1 MTGRKQ
7 IRLTTALALCLLATG
22 CAGDPDRS
30 PDAQAVADAINVVF
44 HHAKWQQIPASPAN
58 QADAILFQQ
67 SVFFIGS
74 SALLDEDA
82 QQAIDALLWEAE
94 PDPGTV
100 VSLSAGSGDAPRYDR
115 LTLQRLEAVR
125 VALAD
130 RGYEAVLGD
139 APAVP
144 APGSQ
149 SNEVRMSLTKFM
161 PILPDCDQPQPLEPD
176 RPAFDTAF
184 GCSNAHNL
192 GVMVANP
199 GDLER
204 GRTLEPAD
212 GEFAA
217 GSVRRYR
224 LGEIEP
230 LKAEDSKSQ

>member
-7 IRLTTALALCLLATG
+7 IRLTTALTLSLLAAG
-22 CAGDPDRS
+22 CAADPERS
-30 PDAQAVADAINVVF
+30 PDAQAVADVVNVVF
-44 HHAKWQQIPASPAN
+44 HHGKWQQIPAPEN

-67 SVFFIGS
+67 SVFFSGT
-74 SALLDEDA
+74 SAVLGEDG
-82 QQAIDALLWEAE
+82 QQAVDALLLEAE

-100 VSLSAGSGDAPRYDR
+100 VSLSAGDGDTPRYDR

-161 PILPDCDQPQPLEPD
+161 PILPDCDQAQPLEPA
-176 RPAFDTAF
+176 RPAFDSAF

-192 GVMVANP
+192 GVMIANP
-199 GDLER
+199 ADLER
-204 GRTLEPAD
+204 GRLLEPAD
-212 GEFAA
+212 GELAA

-224 LGEIEP
+224 LREIEP
-230 LKAEDSKSQ
+230 LEEEETKSQ